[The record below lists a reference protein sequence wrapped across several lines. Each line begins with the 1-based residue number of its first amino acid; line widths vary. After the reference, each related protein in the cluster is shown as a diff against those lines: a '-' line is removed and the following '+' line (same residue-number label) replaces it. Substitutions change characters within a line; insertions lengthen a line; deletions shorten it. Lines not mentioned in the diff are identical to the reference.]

1 MPAGNCKAGSA
12 AQPPEIAPSAAL
24 AAPRVWWWRNR
35 RRAEK
40 STARAGRSCVVAAAR
55 APKKSSAALEGCLTH
70 RSAFE
75 GSSIRCDVPRLV
87 AEPRWTLMK
96 LVALQSVVS
105 SEAASVSGCLLP
117 AWRPCFQ
124 GVYWSHSTAGPRA
137 LASPGSSSHELYLSY
152 RVSTAPDLPRTFVR
166 DASLGVS
173 IPIATSTERVHLR
186 ASIPSSPYGPPSAFL
201 TPSVVCSSLCLA
213 GLFHPAATSGIHL
226 PGFFSRYPARATRR
240 HPVPSCR
247 LAAVAC
253 HRVAPTAPAPPAPS
267 SGL

>member
-1 MPAGNCKAGSA
+1 
-12 AQPPEIAPSAAL
+12 
-24 AAPRVWWWRNR
+24 
-35 RRAEK
+35 
-40 STARAGRSCVVAAAR
+40 
-55 APKKSSAALEGCLTH
+55 
-70 RSAFE
+70 
-75 GSSIRCDVPRLV
+75 
-87 AEPRWTLMK
+87 MK

-124 GVYWSHSTAGPRA
+124 GVYWCHSTAGPRA

-152 RVSTAPDLPRTFVR
+152 RVSTAPNLPRTFVR

-201 TPSVVCSSLCLA
+201 TPSAVCSSLCLA

-226 PGFFSRYPARATRR
+226 PGVFSRYPARATRR
-240 HPVPSCR
+240 RPVPSCR

-253 HRVAPTAPAPPAPS
+253 HRVASTAPAPPTPS
-267 SGL
+267 PGL